1 MTQLDP
7 SPEPPAAR
15 LKSTINP
22 QGNVASASTVVAP
35 KDDGAHLDVSF
46 DSSPNEHETLT
57 AGLEPSLTGD
67 VRNKDYRPPEAVPN
81 PEATLATDSGGWG
94 NAPDTSGWGDPQDDN
109 SWKNPFDSSWNVTFS
124 ETRGWEP
131 APSGQA
137 DWGSLGVLGTDE
149 PWKDD
154 SDKWWD
160 KDIQNAKKKP
170 GPGILAPR
178 ALEMMH
184 DSDHIL
190 YEVSIGS
197 PGFEPPNAPTPKPSV
212 TAAGALNS
220 STPSPPAAPITTSP
234 PILTAAQGAADA
246 ATQTTPDAPAPIPHV
261 PPTSEELR
269 DATPHPSALF
279 CRRHYGWVIMQSI
292 STASAAASHLGT
304 HWCSAPDKKAI
315 FDKLPDPAL
324 RKDKDCLEATPE
336 PVSYPTMNWATKP
349 EQRMHHFHMYRNVV
363 AGSGL
368 FPPLKRASPAAS
380 SQTAA
385 STTAG
390 EDVEMESASQ
400 VPEAQADADSDVLL
414 RESWESAPPEDHLD
428 LYICC
433 QCKTQVVS
441 SPAGSVIP
449 CIIPF
454 AVLANYIQERG
465 SQPKPGE
472 SKEQSVLSS
481 LEMLLRIIEEP
492 LWAGNTR
499 SLTITGKA
507 FTARIGWSEN
517 SRLIFEAMGFTVDK
531 AHVTPPTLETATP
544 EGRAARLK
552 LLRVWVEMGAVVA
565 EYTLRNPSLKS
576 TRQNCVRLTGA
587 WEGIAKR
594 LGAHPD
600 QMPRL
605 EDTSPVIDVPWTV
618 FETLGITR
626 STATVAVVET
636 AYGFQLRC
644 NPTDTPACYDALC
657 RLSRQPLPGVD
668 ALSEL
673 VARESSKGRWT
684 HWDLQTA
691 AETLGFGTS
700 GATRSEYIAEETDDD
715 YILSAFQ
722 AALKAAGNDSL
733 KRSSVKTSL
742 RILGESRGSQ
752 KLMKHHSQIM
762 SPNYMDIDEAYK
774 ILDVTKDVDDD
785 TLVVVYRVRVEDSP
799 FSKERMQNALL
810 CVAEERDSARLR
822 ELVSTGVDPGKPQR
836 VVPPEFP
843 RGLQQLGNTCYL
855 NSLLQYF
862 FTIKELRDVIES
874 GSFDLDAPI
883 SDDDLLKH
891 RIGGRLVSRRE
902 VERSKK
908 FIKLLSGLFMQMMCV
923 DEPAITP
930 EIELAKL
937 ALVTSKDEEDDAV
950 AAVTAEPTNV
960 PEHADAKEQI
970 LALFGGT
977 TAKMGSPTAETKHE
991 TTETANE
998 SHAPETTHDVVMV
1011 SRPASPPIS
1020 PPATKNASGSN
1031 ENQES
1036 ASIVPPVTQ
1045 VTASPR
1051 EDKAEAENSQ
1061 DSMAVETGDEPTA
1074 EAAIAS
1080 RRKSTIAVDSG
1091 TMMFGKQHDVSEV
1104 FDNCMFQIETAL
1116 RFEPNSADDAGSGT
1130 IKKLFYGKILQ
1141 RLSPI
1146 PGPTTS
1152 PLISPVKTEGTT
1164 HEKEDLFSHLLV
1176 NVSDEGFDLYDGL
1189 SGYFEDEVE
1198 YGGKR
1203 AKMDVSLLDLPPI
1216 LQIQLQRVQFNRDT
1230 MQAFKSNAYVKFEE
1244 TLLMDR
1250 FLANTNPKK
1259 MAESKQL
1266 ESELRG
1272 TRERL
1277 RTLTN
1282 PGDGASLTTSL
1293 AGAKA
1298 FLATFGDDHPDIDE
1312 DLKAHL
1318 GEEIKLVEEEIA
1330 YTRTRSQELKTQL
1343 EEFWKDER
1351 QAEYQLS
1358 SVFIHRG
1365 TSPSF
1370 GHYFFYSR
1378 HLPGRPDEWF
1388 KYNDSEVT
1396 AVGKEEVLADGTGS
1410 TANPYLLVYVRK
1422 GADVVD
1428 TVHRV
1433 PVG

>member
-7 SPEPPAAR
+7 SPDPPAVRPKPA
-15 LKSTINP
+15 TNH
-22 QGNVASASTVVAP
+22 QGNVASPGVAFAP
-35 KDDGAHLDVSF
+35 KDDGTYPDT
-46 DSSPNEHETLT
+46 SSDPPPNENEAST
-57 AGLEPSLTGD
+57 AGLVPSLTSD

-81 PEATLATDSGGWG
+81 PEATLATESGGWG
-94 NAPDTSGWGDPQDDN
+94 NAPNRSGWEDDTSWE
-109 SWKNPFDSSWNVTFS
+109 NPLDSSWNVTFS
-124 ETRGWEP
+124 ETEGWVQD
-131 APSGQA
+131 PSGQA

-160 KDIQNAKKKP
+160 KELQNAKRKP

-178 ALEMMH
+178 ALEMIH

-190 YEVSIGS
+190 YEVSISGGPS
-197 PGFEPPNAPTPKPSV
+197 FEPNTLTPKPSV
-212 TAAGALNS
+212 AAAGALNS
-220 STPSPPAAPITTSP
+220 SSMPSVPAASATSLAATIP
-234 PILTAAQGAADA
+234 TPAQGAADA
-246 ATQTTPDAPAPIPHV
+246 ATQPAPDAPPPVPHV

-279 CRRHYGWVIMQSI
+279 CRRHYGWVIIQSI
-292 STASAAASHLGT
+292 STASATASHLGT
-304 HWCSAPDKKAI
+304 HWCSAPDKKAV

-336 PVSYPTMNWATKP
+336 TVSYTTTNWVIKP
-349 EQRMHHFHMYRNVV
+349 EQKMRMHHFHMYRNVV

-368 FPPLKRASPAAS
+368 FPPLKRAMSAAS
-380 SQTAA
+380 SQAEPP
-385 STTAG
+385 TTTS
-390 EDVEMESASQ
+390 EDVEMGSASQ
-400 VPEAQADADSDVLL
+400 APEAHADPDSDTLL
-414 RESWESAPPEDHLD
+414 RVSWESALPEEHLD

-433 QCKTQVVS
+433 QCKTQVIC
-441 SPAGSVIP
+441 SPDGSVIP

-454 AVLANYIQERG
+454 AVLASYIEERG
-465 SQPKPGE
+465 SQPKPGQT
-472 SKEQSVLSS
+472 KEQSVFSS
-481 LEMLLRIIEEP
+481 LEMLLRVIEEP

-499 SLTITGKA
+499 SLTIGGKA
-507 FTARIGWSEN
+507 FNTRIGWSEN
-517 SRLIFEAMGFTVDK
+517 SRLIFEAMGFTIDNT
-531 AHVTPPTLETATP
+531 HVTPPTLETTTP

-552 LLRVWVEMGAVVA
+552 LLRVWVEMGALIA
-565 EYTLRNPSLKS
+565 EYTMRNL
-576 TRQNCVRLTGA
+576 
-587 WEGIAKR
+587 
-594 LGAHPD
+594 
-600 QMPRL
+600 PRL
-605 EDTSPVIDVPWTV
+605 EDINPLVGIPWTV
-618 FETLGITR
+618 FETLGITTP
-626 STATVAVVET
+626 TATAALVEV
-636 AYGFQLRC
+636 AYGYQLRC
-644 NPTDTPACYDALC
+644 NPSDTPACYDALC

-668 ALSEL
+668 ALGEL

-691 AETLGFGTS
+691 TETLGFGAA
-700 GATRSEYIAEETDDD
+700 GIIGSEYIAEETDDN
-715 YILSAFQ
+715 YIFSAFQ

-752 KLMKHHSQIM
+752 ELMKHYDQIM
-762 SPNYMDIDEAYK
+762 SPNYMNIDEAYK

-785 TLVVVYRVRVEDSP
+785 TLVVVYQVRVQDSP
-799 FSKERMQNALL
+799 FSKDRMQSALL
-810 CVAEERDSARLR
+810 CVAEERDSTRLR
-822 ELVSTGVDPGKPQR
+822 ELVSTGIDPGKPLR

-874 GSFDLDAPI
+874 GNFDLDAPI
-883 SDDDLLKH
+883 SDEDLLKH

-908 FIKLLSGLFMQMMCV
+908 FVKLLSGLFMQMMCV
-923 DEPAITP
+923 DEPDITP

-950 AAVTAEPTNV
+950 GAVTAEPADI
-960 PEHADAKEQI
+960 PEHSDDVKEQI
-970 LALFGGT
+970 LALFGGG
-977 TAKMGSPTAETKHE
+977 TANMESP
-991 TTETANE
+991 TTETKQE
-998 SHAPETTHDVVMV
+998 TTKITSGSHASEEAHDAVMA
-1011 SRPASPPIS
+1011 SRPASPPALL
-1020 PPATKNASGSN
+1020 PTTKNSPDSN
-1031 ENQES
+1031 EKQRS
-1036 ASIVPPVTQ
+1036 ASIIPPVTQ
-1045 VTASPR
+1045 VTAPPK
-1051 EDKAEAENSQ
+1051 EDNAEAEDSQ
-1061 DSMAVETGDEPTA
+1061 DSMVVETGDEPTA
-1074 EAAIAS
+1074 DAAIAS
-1080 RRKSTIAVDSG
+1080 RRKSTMVVDSG
-1091 TMMFGKQHDVSEV
+1091 TMMFEV

-1116 RFEPNSADDAGSGT
+1116 RFESNSADDAGSGT

-1141 RLSPI
+1141 KLSPI
-1146 PGPTTS
+1146 SGPTTS
-1152 PLISPVKTEGTT
+1152 PLISAKTEGTT

-1250 FLANTNPKK
+1250 FVANTDPKK
-1259 MAESKQL
+1259 MGESKKL
-1266 ESELRG
+1266 ESELRD

-1282 PGDGASLTTSL
+1282 PGDGASLTASL
-1293 AGAKA
+1293 TGAKA

-1312 DLKAHL
+1312 DLKTHL
-1318 GEEIKLVEEEIA
+1318 GEEVKSVEDEIA
-1330 YTRTRSQELKTQL
+1330 YTRARSQELKAQL
-1343 EEFWKDER
+1343 ETFWKDER
-1351 QAEYQLS
+1351 QAEYQLA

-1378 HLPGRPDEWF
+1378 YLPGRPDEWF

-1410 TANPYLLVYVRK
+1410 TANPYLQLVYVRK

-1428 TVHRV
+1428 TVHRLAAE
-1433 PVG
+1433 